1 MVVARFL
8 PGTGIRTLISPS
20 RRAVR
25 SRRGELVGYGL
36 IGLAACLAPLI
47 LAPAVAYWGAVQ
59 DMRAELGLRGI
70 YVLDRTEGMFDAIEQ
85 ALGDTVF
92 EARRGCE
99 DRSLEALAV
108 TAAAVPEI
116 TRLGIAIDG
125 VPRCDSV
132 RGRALDRDDPVAS
145 LQPGVLR
152 RLEPGRMAI
161 LIPEADGPRRVH
173 AAVTL
178 ERSSRWGTATVF
190 AEIPH
195 DIFTDRFGA
204 LVRSAGGMIALTVGD
219 HTERVGSL
227 DAAPLGGAIEA
238 GARSSVYPVAVSV
251 AQSWSGLAGRWLPV
265 AAAVVA
271 LGLIASGAAAGTVIR
286 RARARLSP
294 RDELELAIAR
304 EEFRVVYLP
313 SVDLASGLVTG
324 AEALV
329 RWDHPEQGPIRPDL
343 FIPLAEETGLIV
355 PITDLVLRRVAGD
368 LGGLLAEH
376 PDLHVS
382 VNLAP
387 VHLADSRILDTW
399 RDVFAGSGI
408 RAGQTVFEV
417 TERGMI
423 EDGPAADTIAAL
435 RAAGAGVAIDD
446 FGTGYCSLAYLQR
459 FAVDTLKIDRS
470 FVEAIGTGSVG
481 EGVLDSIIALGHR
494 LGLGIVAEGVETAE
508 QASALAGRGV
518 AEGQGWYFSK
528 PLDAD
533 AFRAFA
539 LRRHD
544 LPAARP
550 TEARRDPALAAG
562 PDG

>member
-1 MVVARFL
+1 M
-8 PGTGIRTLISPS
+8 
-20 RRAVR
+20 
-25 SRRGELVGYGL
+25 
-36 IGLAACLAPLI
+36 ACLAPLI
-47 LAPAVAYWGAVQ
+47 LAPAIAYWGAVH
-59 DMRAELGLRGI
+59 DMRAELGLRSV
-70 YVLDRTEGMFDAIEQ
+70 YVLDRTDGMFDAMEQ
-85 ALGDTVF
+85 ALADTVF

-99 DRSLEALAV
+99 DRTLEALAV

-116 TRLGIAIDG
+116 SRLGIAIDG

-132 RGRALDRDDPVAS
+132 RGRALDPQAS
-145 LQPGVLR
+145 AAPLRPEVLR
-152 RLEPGRMAI
+152 GLDPGRMTVMVA
-161 LIPEADGPRRVH
+161 ETDGSHRVF
-173 AAVTL
+173 AAVAL
-178 ERSSRWGTATVF
+178 DRPARWGSATVY

-195 DIFTDRFGA
+195 DIFTDRFAA

-219 HTERVGSL
+219 HTESVGSL
-227 DAAPLGGAIEA
+227 DASPLGGTIEA
-238 GARSSVYPVAVSV
+238 GGRSSVYPVAVSV
-251 AQSWSGLAGRWLPV
+251 AQSWSSLAAHWLPV

-294 RDELELAIAR
+294 RGELELAIAR
-304 EEFRVVYLP
+304 DEFRVVYLP

-355 PITDLVLRRVAGD
+355 PLTELILRRVASD

-387 VHLADSRILDTW
+387 VHLSDTRILDTW
-399 RDVFAGSGI
+399 RDAFAGSGI
-408 RAGQTVFEV
+408 RAGQTVFEI

-423 EDGPAADTIAAL
+423 EDGPAAETIAAL
-435 RAAGAGVAIDD
+435 RAAGAAVAIDD

-494 LGLGIVAEGVETAE
+494 LGLGMVAEGVETPE
-508 QASALAGRGV
+508 QAAALAGRGI

-528 PLDAD
+528 PLDAG
-533 AFRAFA
+533 AFRTFA
-539 LRRHD
+539 LRRPVP
-544 LPAARP
+544 PAGRP
-550 TEARRDPALAAG
+550 DEAERRPALAASPKG
-562 PDG
+562 